1 MIDILRSVKKVCY
14 SFLSMRLRLCIS
26 GLVSLLLALT
36 AYGASFSSPQ
46 RDVEPSPSRPQS
58 PVGTSLVLLDL
69 DGDGLV
75 DQATLGMGGWQ
86 NSIELDLSRTGE
98 LAVLPFSSKT
108 GASGAL
114 FAQDLDGD
122 GDTDLLWRGFL
133 QPTEV
138 IIWLNDGSGRF
149 ECLCPPEPHDGDLAI
164 GGLGVSA
171 PHNRRPDSAISPERT
186 PTPELVL
193 THGWD
198 VHAAATQFRNHRLER
213 VWVPSCSQRLP
224 TDRGPPFFLC

>member
-1 MIDILRSVKKVCY
+1 MIDILRSVKKVGY

-58 PVGTSLVLLDL
+58 PVGTSLVLSDL

-98 LAVLPFSSKT
+98 LAVLRFSSKT
-108 GASGAL
+108 GEYGSL

-122 GDTDLLWRGFL
+122 GDTDLLWRGVL
-133 QPTEV
+133 
-138 IIWLNDGSGRF
+138 
-149 ECLCPPEPHDGDLAI
+149 PPLHYT
-164 GGLGVSA
+164 
-171 PHNRRPDSAISPERT
+171 RRPGERRLFSRRACTACAPRRASTAAKCPRASPPARS
-186 PTPELVL
+186 
-193 THGWD
+193 
-198 VHAAATQFRNHRLER
+198 R
-213 VWVPSCSQRLP
+213 
-224 TDRGPPFFLC
+224 

>member
-1 MIDILRSVKKVCY
+1 
-14 SFLSMRLRLCIS
+14 MRLRLCIS

-36 AYGASFSSPQ
+36 AYGASFFSPQ
-46 RDVEPSPSRPQS
+46 RDGEPFPSRSQP
-58 PVGTSLVLLDL
+58 PVATSLVLSDL

-75 DQATLGMGGWQ
+75 DQATLRMGDLQ
-86 NSIELDLSRTGE
+86 NSIELELSRTGE

-108 GASGAL
+108 SEYGAL
-114 FAQDLDGD
+114 LAQDLDSD

-149 ECLCPPEPHDGDLAI
+149 ECLCPPEPHDGGLAI

-171 PHNRRPDSAISPERT
+171 SHNHRPDSALSPERT

-193 THGWD
+193 IHGWD

-224 TDRGPPFFLC
+224 TDRGPPFFPC

>member
-1 MIDILRSVKKVCY
+1 
-14 SFLSMRLRLCIS
+14 MRLRLCIS
-26 GLVSLLLALT
+26 VLVSLLLALT
-36 AYGASFSSPQ
+36 AYGASFFSPQ
-46 RDVEPSPSRPQS
+46 RDGEPFPSRSQP
-58 PVGTSLVLLDL
+58 PVGTSLVLSDL

-75 DQATLGMGGWQ
+75 DQATLGMGDLQ

-98 LAVLPFSSKT
+98 LAVLRFSSKT
-108 GASGAL
+108 GEYGSL

-122 GDTDLLWRGFL
+122 GDTDLLWRGVL
-133 QPTEV
+133 PPNQV

-149 ECLCPPEPHDGDLAI
+149 ECLCPPEPHDGGLAI

-171 PHNRRPDSAISPERT
+171 SHNRRPDSALSPERT

-198 VHAAATQFRNHRLER
+198 VHAAATQFRNHRPER

-224 TDRGPPFFLC
+224 TDRGPPFFPC